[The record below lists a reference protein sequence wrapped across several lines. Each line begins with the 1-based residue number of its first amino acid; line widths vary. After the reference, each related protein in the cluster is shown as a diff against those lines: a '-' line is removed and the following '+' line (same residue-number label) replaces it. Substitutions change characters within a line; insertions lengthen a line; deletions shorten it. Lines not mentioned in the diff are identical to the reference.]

1 MIYILLKGKE
11 VFGEKVEKAKIQ
23 LILNTLFENPSF
35 IIKDLT
41 YEGWKIFLELS
52 IPKLHDRI
60 MVAICKQ
67 EQVTAIITK
76 DEEIIKSSLLET
88 IW

>member
-1 MIYILLKGKE
+1 
-11 VFGEKVEKAKIQ
+11 
-23 LILNTLFENPSF
+23 
-35 IIKDLT
+35 
-41 YEGWKIFLELS
+41 
-52 IPKLHDRI
+52 